1 MPDAAALA
9 QLLIRNFKDAELT
22 RRSREPLYDSRSVH
36 LGVGT
41 AAKKLGCTYVELAP
55 GKRAVPYHLHHAEEE
70 MFIVLEGSGSMR
82 IAGEMLPL
90 KAGDVVFAPAGKDYP
105 HQVVNTS
112 GQTLKYL
119 AVGNCEPVE
128 ICEYPDSDKFFAV
141 ADGAPGAPRAFSV
154 IGRPGETLDYW
165 DGEP

>member
-22 RRSREPLYDSRSVH
+22 RRTREPLYDSRSVR
-36 LGVGT
+36 LGAGT
-41 AAKKLGCTYVELAP
+41 AAKKLGCSYVELAP

-70 MFIVLEGSGSMR
+70 MFVVLEGSGSVR

-90 KAGDVVFAPAGKDYP
+90 KAGDVVFAPTGKDYP
-105 HQVVNTS
+105 RQIVNTS
-112 GQTLKYL
+112 DTTLKYL
-119 AVGNCEPVE
+119 AISNQEPVE
-128 ICEYPDSDKFFAV
+128 ICEYPDSDKFL
-141 ADGAPGAPRAFSV
+141 ADASPGGRGVFRAT
-154 IGRPGETLDYW
+154 GRRADDLDYW